1 MSCLKYHFIIFIIN
15 VFFDR
20 LGSGGHGQCNHVGGI
35 LFAIEDFNRQ
45 GLQNRSEPVTC
56 TSRLCTWN
64 VPRNSKVAAKP
75 VDDINIVKYRY
86 GKDNRTSVKSS
97 VYDPR
102 APCDRVLNKA
112 KLNSM
117 LVKLSQHLPSSSLFL
132 FHDIKPSLDSQNVIV
147 DSTCECVPLNC
158 IEMVELTS
166 EHDDMDLPFNDD
178 YDIATKKFKSM
189 IDIYEERITDN
200 DVERIERLSRGQD
213 NTFWRELKQEKL
225 TASNFKAAAKR
236 RVEPDKLL
244 KQIMYKIEETT
255 NVSALQYGH
264 MHEDNAIN
272 DYIKY
277 KHSQG
282 NTGLT
287 VWKVGTYISK
297 IRPGLGASLDRMV
310 YDPLAHCKK
319 GGLEIKCP
327 YSKQGMTIGL
337 IRIPG
342 RPWASARCRGS
353 CGGICDFNMAFV
365 GGAESEVQKWKVP
378 ELKSYLQ
385 SRGITVSQKRKE
397 ELVELVE
404 KARDLSLEPIDDWEK
419 PEDVI
424 VNKLQTKEGSLP
436 CPNTLHSDWTS
447 DFSDFPNFTYGDM
460 YAYLINKEGY
470 DHESLKAYK
479 SFEGYRLFWDGH
491 VLKLMKNKNLFNGYH
506 YVKFGVKPTEREKT
520 QVGQKPT
527 YDGWIIIQ
535 SDGSV
540 YTAHCPCIGGCVFCC
555 LG

>member
-1 MSCLKYHFIIFIIN
+1 MFILFYRTCNFMSCLKYHFIIFIIN

-56 TSRLCTWN
+56 TSRLCAWN

-236 RVEPDKLL
+236 KVEPDKLL

-327 YSKQGMTIGL
+327 YSKQGMTIEEACQDKNFCMTLKPGMPTL
-337 IRIPG
+337 KIGHQYYYQVQGQMYVSCLQWVDFVVWFGADNLYIQRIVFDKQ
-342 RPWASARCRGS
+342 W
-353 CGGICDFNMAFV
+353 
-365 GGAESEVQKWKVP
+365 WH
-378 ELKSYLQ
+378 
-385 SRGITVSQKRKE
+385 KE
-397 ELVELVE
+397 AL
-404 KARDLSLEPIDDWEK
+404 P
-419 PEDVI
+419 
-424 VNKLQTKEGSLP
+424 KL
-436 CPNTLHSDWTS
+436 DY
-447 DFSDFPNFTYGDM
+447 F
-460 YAYLINKEGY
+460 
-470 DHESLKAYK
+470 
-479 SFEGYRLFWDGH
+479 YRLAFLPE
-491 VLKLMKNKNLFNGYH
+491 VLTRR
-506 YVKFGVKPTEREKT
+506 VKRGVRLYNH
-520 QVGQKPT
+520 G
-527 YDGWIIIQ
+527 GWQ
-535 SDGSV
+535 P
-540 YTAHCPCIGGCVFCC
+540 YTTRSS
-555 LG
+555 

>member
-1 MSCLKYHFIIFIIN
+1 M
-15 VFFDR
+15 
-20 LGSGGHGQCNHVGGI
+20 
-35 LFAIEDFNRQ
+35 LFPWSN
-45 GLQNRSEPVTC
+45 EP
-56 TSRLCTWN
+56 L
-64 VPRNSKVAAKP
+64 
-75 VDDINIVKYRY
+75 
-86 GKDNRTSVKSS
+86 
-97 VYDPR
+97 
-102 APCDRVLNKA
+102 
-112 KLNSM
+112 
-117 LVKLSQHLPSSSLFL
+117 
-132 FHDIKPSLDSQNVIV
+132 
-147 DSTCECVPLNC
+147 
-158 IEMVELTS
+158 
-166 EHDDMDLPFNDD
+166 
-178 YDIATKKFKSM
+178 
-189 IDIYEERITDN
+189 
-200 DVERIERLSRGQD
+200 
-213 NTFWRELKQEKL
+213 
-225 TASNFKAAAKR
+225 
-236 RVEPDKLL
+236 
-244 KQIMYKIEETT
+244 
-255 NVSALQYGH
+255 
-264 MHEDNAIN
+264 
-272 DYIKY
+272 
-277 KHSQG
+277 
-282 NTGLT
+282 
-287 VWKVGTYISK
+287 
-297 IRPGLGASLDRMV
+297 
-310 YDPLAHCKK
+310 
-319 GGLEIKCP
+319 LEINPSHAAPQTKFGQTCHRF
-327 YSKQGMTIGL
+327 KHLGIGL

>member
-1 MSCLKYHFIIFIIN
+1 MFTLPGISAMRRYS
-15 VFFDR
+15 FD
-20 LGSGGHGQCNHVGGI
+20 V
-35 LFAIEDFNRQ
+35 
-45 GLQNRSEPVTC
+45 
-56 TSRLCTWN
+56 
-64 VPRNSKVAAKP
+64 
-75 VDDINIVKYRY
+75 
-86 GKDNRTSVKSS
+86 
-97 VYDPR
+97 
-102 APCDRVLNKA
+102 
-112 KLNSM
+112 
-117 LVKLSQHLPSSSLFL
+117 
-132 FHDIKPSLDSQNVIV
+132 
-147 DSTCECVPLNC
+147 
-158 IEMVELTS
+158 
-166 EHDDMDLPFNDD
+166 
-178 YDIATKKFKSM
+178 
-189 IDIYEERITDN
+189 
-200 DVERIERLSRGQD
+200 
-213 NTFWRELKQEKL
+213 
-225 TASNFKAAAKR
+225 
-236 RVEPDKLL
+236 
-244 KQIMYKIEETT
+244 
-255 NVSALQYGH
+255 
-264 MHEDNAIN
+264 
-272 DYIKY
+272 
-277 KHSQG
+277 
-282 NTGLT
+282 
-287 VWKVGTYISK
+287 
-297 IRPGLGASLDRMV
+297 
-310 YDPLAHCKK
+310 
-319 GGLEIKCP
+319 
-327 YSKQGMTIGL
+327 IGL